1 MVNNMTSISDNELYE
16 VTGGTKI
23 PYIVQRGDTLSKL
36 AEKFHCTVEQVCK
49 WNNIKDP
56 NKIDEGQKLIFKF

>member
-1 MVNNMTSISDNELYE
+1 MITINENELDE

-23 PYIVQRGDTLSKL
+23 PYIIQNGDTLGELVK
-36 AEKFHCTVEQVCK
+36 KFHCTLEQVCE

-56 NKIDEGQKLIFKF
+56 NKISAGQKLIFKF